1 MHLILA
7 ICSLPCNSLH
17 KLLHSIL
24 YPLAPGAYIY
34 YLCRSKISPTVN
46 LYIFNPEN
54 DLALAFGGI
63 NYTPP
68 PAAQRIARELALL
81 PLWYARE
88 GEETTIC
95 SAEPVP
101 DDFRR
106 SLEPLGLA
114 VSTVAFKQIGEL
126 PFDRIEV
133 WGWNLALAH
142 RLHQAGVDNR
152 LLPSPEQCNHL
163 RRLAHR
169 RLATEAGRYLASHID
184 YPMPPLPVELHTPDE
199 VRAFTEQSDRKVLKA
214 PWSGSGRGLYWNL
227 YGYDTSLAQW
237 SNGVL
242 QKQGVLMGEP
252 FYEKE
257 RDWAMEFYSDGTRVT
272 FAGYSSFLTDNHGAY
287 KENRLTTDHRL
298 HKELSAAVG
307 THVVTAVREAL
318 ASFFTERIAP
328 VYTGYLGVDMMTYL
342 APDGTTRLHPFVEI
356 NLRMNMGVVARRIAD
371 RFVAPG
377 YEGHYRIDYFP
388 RPGTLYRDHLE
399 RLHQHPARIVD
410 GRFAGGY
417 FALTP
422 VLPDSQ
428 YRACIEFDAR

>member
-1 MHLILA
+1 M
-7 ICSLPCNSLH
+7 
-17 KLLHSIL
+17 
-24 YPLAPGAYIY
+24 
-34 YLCRSKISPTVN
+34 VN

-68 PAAQRIARELALL
+68 PAAQHIARELALL

-95 SAEPVP
+95 TPDPVP

-106 SLEPLGLA
+106 SLEPLGLS

-126 PFDRIEV
+126 PIDRIEV

-142 RLHQAGVDNR
+142 RLRQAGIDER
-152 LLPSPEQCNHL
+152 LLPSPRQCDLL
-163 RRLAHR
+163 RQLAHR
-169 RLATEAGRYLASHID
+169 RLATEAGRYLTQHID

-252 FYEKE
+252 FYEKQ

-272 FAGYSSFLTDNHGAY
+272 FAGFSSFLTDNHGAY
-287 KENRLTTDHRL
+287 KENRLTTDQQL
-298 HKELSAAVG
+298 YEELCATVEP
-307 THVVTAVREAL
+307 HIVTAVSEHL
-318 ASFFTERIAP
+318 ARFLTERIAP

-342 APDGTTRLHPFVEI
+342 TPDRAPRLHPFVEI
-356 NLRMNMGVVARRIAD
+356 NLRMNMGVVALRIAD
-371 RFVAPG
+371 RFLAPG
-377 YEGHYRIDYFP
+377 VEGHYRIDYFP
-388 RPGTLYRDHLE
+388 QPGTLYRDHQK
-399 RLHQHPARIVD
+399 RLRETPVQIVN

-422 VLPDSQ
+422 VLPNSQ
-428 YRACIEFDAR
+428 YRACIEIDAR